1 MTSDTDLKPTNVAIA
16 DSVPRRVLRRA
27 SRHRGLLAM
36 LVVLGGWMIYPPQ
49 NAVGEAMW
57 PDMRQQQ
64 DVFFERAQ
72 YGILA
77 AGMTL
82 VILTGGIDL
91 SVGSLL
97 GMTAMC
103 FSIFTCWWHW
113 PAWAAV
119 TGALAVGTLAGAIN
133 GVLVAYGR
141 MQPFAATLAMMVFA
155 RGVAKIISGGAKV
168 QTGLDEGSPWVFTQ
182 IAYTPWLRFDAW
194 GMPLKLSVAAMLFPL
209 TILVLWMI
217 SRYTRFGRH
226 LFAIGGNEEAARL
239 SGIRVNLNKVAAYAI
254 CGLTAGMAG
263 LCNAARLDQ
272 GDPEAGVTFEL
283 DAIAAVVI
291 GGTSLMG
298 GRGGVGLTLIG
309 ALIVGY
315 VEKYLS
321 ILGWSLP
328 ARLMAKGVIIVVA
341 VLIQGRRDGK

>member
-1 MTSDTDLKPTNVAIA
+1 MTAATRQGRTESEART
-16 DSVPRRVLRRA
+16 RRA
-27 SRHRGLLAM
+27 RRALSKVGRHRGLLAL
-36 LVVLGGWMIYPPQ
+36 LVVLIGWTAYPPHD
-49 NAVGEAMW
+49 ATGEAIW

-113 PAWAAV
+113 PAWAGVSA
-119 TGALAVGTLAGAIN
+119 ALAVATLAGAVN
-133 GVLVAYGR
+133 GVLVLYGG

-155 RGVAKIISGGAKV
+155 RGVAKIVSNGAKV
-168 QTGLDEGSPWVFTQ
+168 QTGLGEGSPWIFTQ
-182 IAYTPWLRFDAW
+182 IAYTPGLRFDVGGLA
-194 GMPLKLSVAAMLFPL
+194 LNLSVAALLFPL
-209 TILVLWMI
+209 SIMLLWLI
-217 SRYTRFGRH
+217 SRYSRFGRH

-239 SGIRVNLNKVAAYAI
+239 SGVRVKLNKVAAYAL
-254 CGLTAGMAG
+254 CGLTAGLAG

-272 GDPEAGVTFEL
+272 GDPEAGGTFEL

-341 VLIQGRRDGK
+341 VLIQGRGSRK

>member
-1 MTSDTDLKPTNVAIA
+1 MSRVRRAL
-16 DSVPRRVLRRA
+16 RRVG
-27 SRHRGLLAM
+27 RHRGLLAL
-36 LVVLGGWMIYPPQ
+36 LVVLIGWMAYPPHD
-49 NAVGEAMW
+49 ATGEAIW

-103 FSIFTCWWHW
+103 FSIFVCWWHW

-119 TGALAVGTLAGAIN
+119 SAALAVATLAGAVN
-133 GVLVAYGR
+133 GILVSYGG

-155 RGVAKIISGGAKV
+155 RGVAKIVSNGAKV
-168 QTGLDEGSPWVFTQ
+168 QTGLGEGSPWIFTQ
-182 IAYTPWLRFDAW
+182 IAYTPWLRFDM
-194 GMPLKLSVAAMLFPL
+194 GGLPLNLSVAALLFPL
-209 TILVLWMI
+209 SIVLLWLI
-217 SRYTRFGRH
+217 SRYSRFGRH

-239 SGIRVNLNKVAAYAI
+239 SGIRVKLNKVAAYAI
-254 CGLTAGMAG
+254 CGLTAGLAG

-272 GDPEAGVTFEL
+272 GDPEAGGTFEL

-298 GRGGVGLTLIG
+298 GRGNVLGTFVG
-309 ALIVGY
+309 ALIIAVLIKG
-315 VEKYLS
+315 LNT
-321 ILGWSLP
+321 LGVHESVQ
-328 ARLMAKGVIIVVA
+328 KIIIGGVIIAA
-341 VLIQGRRDGK
+341 VLYDRRRQTASS

>member
-1 MTSDTDLKPTNVAIA
+1 MIETSSQERHRILHAIQ
-16 DSVPRRVLRRA
+16 
-27 SRHRGLLAM
+27 RHAGRQRGLLAM
-36 LVVLGGWMIYPPQ
+36 IVVLGVWMAYPPRDASGQ
-49 NAVGEAMW
+49 AIW
-57 PDMRQQQ
+57 PDLRQQQ
-64 DVFFERAQ
+64 DVIFERAQ

-103 FSIFTCWWHW
+103 FSIFVCWWHW

-119 TGALAVGTLAGAIN
+119 AAALAVATLAGAIN
-133 GVLVAYGR
+133 GLLVAYGR

-155 RGVAKIISGGAKV
+155 RGVAKIVSGGAKV
-168 QTGLDEGSPWVFTQ
+168 QAGAGEGSPWIFTQ
-182 IAYTPWLRFDAW
+182 IAYTPWLRSDVGDVA
-194 GMPLKLSVAAMLFPL
+194 LKLSVAALLFPAS
-209 TILVLWMI
+209 ILVLWI
-217 SRYTRFGRH
+217 VSRYTRFGRY

-239 SGIRVNLNKVAAYAI
+239 SGIRVQLSKVSAYAI
-254 CGLTAGMAG
+254 CGLTAGLAG
-263 LCNAARLDQ
+263 LCNTARLDQ
-272 GDPEAGVTFEL
+272 GDPEAGATFEL

-341 VLIQGRRDGK
+341 VLIQGRGDKH